1 MKMSVQESTAA
12 AALAGPDA
20 ATDAQ
25 AALDVLST
33 STTIQDDKSQPPTP
47 DGSGRPVNFHVIAPG
62 QLYRSSYPLYA
73 HFQTLADYEL
83 KSIVT
88 LVAEPLPF
96 EYENFI
102 TSHGIIHYQIPIL
115 ANKDPK
121 IYTPDETVNKVLDLI
136 LDPANYP
143 MLIHCNKGRHRTG
156 TMVACFR
163 KVTGWTLEDCIEEYE
178 RYSRPKDRAL
188 DKIFIERYDASPLK
202 ALALER
208 GYVGGIW
215 RAPVR
220 SSTKSSVY
228 TNNTV
233 ETSTTSDESD
243 GPPNDYQERAKKE
256 NDAILEPARRW
267 SYK

>member
-1 MKMSVQESTAA
+1 MSVQTQDLLEMRARVEAA
-12 AALAGPDA
+12 ADSL
-20 ATDAQ
+20 
-25 AALDVLST
+25 AALDVS
-33 STTIQDDKSQPPTP
+33 SNPISNPDDKSQPPTP
-47 DGSGRPVNFHVIAPG
+47 DGSGRPVNFQVIAPG
-62 QLYRSSYPLYA
+62 LYRSSYPMYA
-73 HFQTLADYEL
+73 HFDTLADLEL
-83 KSIVT
+83 KTIIT
-88 LVAEPLPF
+88 LVASPIPF
-96 EYENFI
+96 DYANFI
-102 TSHGIIHYQIPIL
+102 TSNGITHYQIPIQ

-121 IYTPDETVNKVLDLI
+121 IYSPEETVNKVLNLI
-136 LDPANYP
+136 LDPSNYP

-178 RYSRPKDRAL
+178 RYARPKDRPL
-188 DKIFIERYDASPLK
+188 DKIFIERYNANTLK

-228 TNNTV
+228 TNNTL
-233 ETSTTSDESD
+233 ETATTSDESEC
-243 GPPNDYQERAKKE
+243 PPNDYQERAKKE
-256 NDAILEPARRW
+256 NDAILESARRW

>member
-12 AALAGPDA
+12 AALAGPDP
-20 ATDAQ
+20 ATDALP
-25 AALDVLST
+25 ALDVLST

-47 DGSGRPVNFHVIAPG
+47 DGSGLPVNFQTIAPG

-96 EYENFI
+96 D
-102 TSHGIIHYQIPIL
+102 QIPIL